1 MPQQNMT
8 VPQLANFDSIGPDQQ
23 SRLAPPIL
31 VQYWH
36 VVTRWKWVIA
46 GIIAA
51 ALVAGLIVTL
61 LITPEYTALT
71 RIQISR
77 DQKNITKV
85 DGLESPE
92 AGRDLEFYQTQY
104 SLLQARSLA
113 ERVARRMRLS
123 NDDAFFAA
131 HGIKPSRLTSLFSGT
146 AANTRQEREAREK
159 LAIDLLLKHVN
170 VAPVRGSALVD
181 VSYTSQVPELSARI
195 ANAWGREFISASMD
209 RRFGSTADARRFLE
223 GRLAD
228 LRGKL
233 ETSERAL
240 VGYASD
246 KDIVSLGQ
254 SRDAEGKTVGG
265 RTLALVD
272 LEALNTAL
280 TQAVADR
287 VVAESR
293 ARTAG
298 SGTSGDAQAG
308 AAIGGLRQR
317 RAELAADYARLL
329 VQFEPGYPAARA
341 VAEQIKVLDASI
353 ARETA
358 RAGSTRQDDYRAALQ
373 REQDLR
379 GQVNALRKQF
389 DRQQRD
395 TIQYNIY
402 QRDADTNRQL
412 YDALLQRYKEIGV
425 AGVAANNLAIVDAA
439 EVPGTPSSP
448 NLLLNMA
455 IALLGGL
462 GLAAVVA
469 FALEQVDEGLR
480 DPGQVSRV
488 LQVPLLGSVP
498 TDPDWKGA
506 TALADIKS
514 AVFEA
519 YLSIRS
525 NLAFS
530 TDHGIPRSLMVT
542 SSRAAEGKS
551 TTSFALA
558 SMIARTGRRVL
569 LIDADMRSPSA
580 HEMLGV
586 ANDVGLSNY
595 LAGNDAIDTLIVPA
609 QSNGPALMPAG
620 PQPPS
625 AAELLSSDRLESL
638 VERLAE
644 HFDHIV
650 IDSPPVLGLADAP
663 LIARAVE
670 GCIYVVEAEGVAV
683 RGIRSALDRLR
694 TVQAHIFGV
703 VLTKLNAKHA
713 GYGYGYGYGH
723 EYGNRSES

>member
-1 MPQQNMT
+1 MPQENMT
-8 VPQLANFDSIGPDQQ
+8 VPQLANFDGTGPDQQ

-36 VVTRWKWVIA
+36 VITRWKWIISA
-46 GIIAA
+46 IIAV
-51 ALVAGLIVTL
+51 ALIAGLIVTL
-61 LITPEYTALT
+61 LITPEYTAST

-113 ERVARRMRLS
+113 ERVARRLRLS
-123 NDDAFFAA
+123 TDDAFFAA
-131 HGIKPSRLTSLFSGT
+131 HGIKPSRLANLFSGAT
-146 AANTRQEREAREK
+146 TNTRQERKARDE
-159 LAIDLLLKHVN
+159 LAVEVLLKHVN

-181 VSYTSQVPELSARI
+181 VSYTSQTPELSARI
-195 ANAWGREFISASMD
+195 ANTWGREFIAASMD

-223 GRLAD
+223 GRLSD

-246 KDIVSLGQ
+246 KNIVNLGQ
-254 SRDAEGKTVGG
+254 GRDADGKTVGG

-280 TQAVADR
+280 NQAVADR

-298 SGTSGDAQAG
+298 AGTAGDAQAG
-308 AAIGGLRQR
+308 AAIGSLRQR
-317 RAELAADYARLL
+317 RAELAADYAKLL

-341 VAEQIKVLDASI
+341 VAEQIKVIDNSI
-353 ARETA
+353 ARETS
-358 RAGSTRQDDYRAALQ
+358 RAGSTRQEEYRAAMQ

-379 GQVNALRKQF
+379 GQVNALRSQF

-395 TIQYNIY
+395 SIQYNIY

-412 YDALLQRYKEIGV
+412 YDALLQRYKEIGI
-425 AGVAANNLAIVDAA
+425 AGVAANNLAVVDVA
-439 EVPGTPSSP
+439 EVPRAPSSP
-448 NLLLNMA
+448 NLPLNMA
-455 IALLGGL
+455 IAFLGGL
-462 GLAAVVA
+462 VLAGVVA

-480 DPGQVSRV
+480 DPGQVNRI

-506 TALADIKS
+506 TALADSKS
-514 AVFEA
+514 AIFEA

-542 SSRAAEGKS
+542 STRAAEGKS

-558 SMIARTGRRVL
+558 SMIARTGKRVL
-569 LIDADMRSPSA
+569 LVDADMRSPSA
-580 HEMLGV
+580 HEMLGLS
-586 ANDVGLSNY
+586 NDKGLSNY
-595 LAGNDAIDTLIVPA
+595 LAGDDAVDALIVLGQP
-609 QSNGPALMPAG
+609 SGPALMPAG
-620 PQPPS
+620 PRPPS
-625 AAELLSSDRLESL
+625 AAELLSSDRLGSL
-638 VERLAE
+638 VQLLLGQ
-644 HFDHIV
+644 FDHIV

-670 GCIYVVEAEGVAV
+670 GCVYVVEAEGVAV
-683 RGIRSALDRLR
+683 RGIRSALDRIQA
-694 TVQAHIFGV
+694 VQGHVFGV

-723 EYGNRSES
+723 GYGDRDEK